1 MSLLCRERDDLP
13 ACGAGSRGT
22 AVLRRALLR
31 QLLRLE
37 EPLLVVEPL
46 PVERKALPRMKLR
59 QQLDAVA
66 FQLAHWHPS
75 WGSARSR

>member
-1 MSLLCRERDDLP
+1 MSLLYRVRDDLP
-13 ACGAGSRGT
+13 AYGAGSRGT

-46 PVERKALPRMKLR
+46 PVGRKALPMMN
-59 QQLDAVA
+59 
-66 FQLAHWHPS
+66 